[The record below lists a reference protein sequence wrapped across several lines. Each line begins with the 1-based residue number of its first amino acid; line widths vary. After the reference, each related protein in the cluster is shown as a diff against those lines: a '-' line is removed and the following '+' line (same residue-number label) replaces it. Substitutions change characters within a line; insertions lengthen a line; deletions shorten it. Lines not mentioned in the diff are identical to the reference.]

1 MKIDNI
7 QEQIQKTLEDRRLT
21 INQKEACKFDTAM
34 TQFVAVSEESVRKI
48 LIKAPIKSCELDP
61 LPALVLRKCE
71 DVFIRIITLIVN
83 RSFEEGVM
91 PTDFKLAV
99 LIPLLKKIGLERLKK
114 NFRPISNLPYASK
127 IIERAAADQ
136 IVQHMITN
144 GLHEPLQSAYKQFHS
159 CETAL
164 LTVQNDILMAM
175 DKQQVSILLL
185 LDLSAAFDTVNHNLL
200 LRRLSDRCGIQG
212 HAYKWLE
219 SYLSERFQMVRIKSA
234 TSKKVQLTC
243 GVPQGSVLGP
253 LLFTIY
259 TLPLGDLIRERYNMN
274 FHLYADDTQLYM
286 AFTPTPA
293 DAEQCTK
300 KLENCVHDIHDWML
314 CNSLKLNSDKT
325 EMLVIG
331 TRQQHAK
338 VQGISIKIDRDT
350 IEPKDEARNLGVIFD
365 KYMTLKAHV
374 NALCKSARYY
384 LHNINVARR
393 YLTTE
398 AAEKAI
404 HAFVVSQLD
413 GTNSLLYGLPAIE
426 LKKLQKIQNSAARM
440 LTGASKYDHITP
452 VLK

>member
-1 MKIDNI
+1 
-7 QEQIQKTLEDRRLT
+7 
-21 INQKEACKFDTAM
+21 M
-34 TQFVAVSEESVRKI
+34 THFVALSEDSVRKI

-61 LPALVLRKCE
+61 LPTWVLRKCE

-99 LIPLLKKIGLERLKK
+99 LISLLKKIGLERLKK
-114 NFRPISNLPYASK
+114 NFRPISNLPYVSK

-136 IVQHMITN
+136 IVLHMVTN
-144 GLHEPLQSAYKQFHS
+144 GLLEPLQSAYKQFHS

-164 LTVQNDILMAM
+164 LKVQNDILMAM
-175 DKQQVSILLL
+175 DKQKVSILLL
-185 LDLSAAFDTVNHNLL
+185 LDLSAAFDTVNYSLL
-200 LRRLSDRCGIQG
+200 LGRLSDRCGIQG

-219 SYLSERFQMVRIKSA
+219 SYLSERFQMVRIKSE
-234 TSKKVQLTC
+234 TSNKVQLTC

-253 LLFTIY
+253 LLFIIY

-314 CNSLKLNSDKT
+314 CNNLKLNGDKT

-338 VQGISIKIDRDT
+338 VQGLSIKIDGDT

-365 KYMTLKAHV
+365 KHMTLKAHV
-374 NALCKSARYY
+374 NAVCKSARYY

-404 HAFVVSQLD
+404 YAFVLPRLD

-426 LKKLQKIQNSAARM
+426 LKNSKRSKI
-440 LTGASKYDHITP
+440 L
-452 VLK
+452 